1 MIYFLAGPFVVP
13 LNAKAGSSSLSLA
26 IIQRWHP
33 VVYQSIVDAHYPD
46 GKTMHDVRW
55 HALCPYTKTPVVPVV
70 LGVRDPVERFRS
82 GVAYVNVDVDAAID
96 SLLHGTAIAKPRRTL
111 MLSTDVHF
119 KHQYQAGY
127 GTTHLF
133 RFSEH
138 LEQMCEL
145 LDLNAVPTDNV
156 TPRPKPTLTA
166 SQRQAVENYYSMD
179 MALYADITQPNT
191 IVEFAAGNTTE

>member
-33 VVYQSIVDAHYPD
+33 TVYQSIVDAHYPA

-55 HALCPYTKTPVVPVV
+55 HPLCPYTKTPTVPVV

-82 GVAYVNVDVDAAID
+82 GVAYFDLDVDAAID
-96 SLLHGTAIAKPRRTL
+96 SLLNGTEIVRERRTL
-111 MLSTDVHF
+111 VLSNDVHF
-119 KHQYQAGY
+119 RHQYKCGR
-127 GTTHLF
+127 GSTHLF
-133 RFSEH
+133 RFPDH
-138 LEQMCEL
+138 LAEMCQL
-145 LDLNAVPTDNV
+145 LDLTTIPTDNV
-156 TPRPKPTLTA
+156 TPRPKPTLTSA
-166 SQRQAVENYYSMD
+166 QRAAVEQHYAMD

-191 IVEFAAGNTTE
+191 IAEFDAEP